1 MGTIYDFSA
10 KSLDG
15 REMPLSNCRG
25 QVLLVVNTASKC
37 GFAPQYGGLEAL
49 YLKYRSRGFAVLGF
63 PCNQFGAQ
71 EPGGATEIA
80 EFCRRDYAVTFPMFE
95 KIDVDGAGVHPLY
108 RFLRNKAKGVLGT
121 ETIQWNF
128 TKFLINRMG
137 EVAARFSPSAEP
149 ADLEKHIEKL
159 L

>member
-15 REMPLSNCRG
+15 REMPLSNYRG
-25 QVLLVVNTASKC
+25 QALLVANTASKC
-37 GFAPQYGGLEAL
+37 GFAPQYVELEPL

-80 EFCRRDYAVTFPMFE
+80 EFCRRNYAVTFPLFE
-95 KIDVDGAGVHPLY
+95 KIDVDGAGAHPLY
-108 RFLRNKAKGVLGT
+108 RFLKNKAKGVLGT